1 MLLGSFFNDV
11 LYLLLK
17 GLGVLV
23 LVHFVQNFCPDPI
36 LDLTI
41 LCLLQIRLNVLLR
54 FQGKLVLINDFY
66 EFDKRFFDMHLNQ
79 SKLLI
84 ALILEN
90 FRKKCHLMILP
101 QIGFD
106 SVDDR
111 SGPLHNQRLQP
122 ILLIQVRI
130 HVLLH
135 RFLGRSRL
143 LTFLVETHLLRIHI
157 LYRILQL
164 LQRQNSC
171 LGSKEACATALS
183 CRLWLLLASLGPLLG
198 ALCCVATLLLLLELL
213 LQFAYFALISITFL
227 RFFPLAHLGF
237 VKYRFQTFNLGL
249 TLLELLGLKVPIT
262 L

>member
-1 MLLGSFFNDV
+1 MLFGSFFDDV
-11 LYLLLK
+11 FDLLLK
-17 GLGVLV
+17 GLGILI
-23 LVHFVQNFCPDPI
+23 LVHFVQDFSPNPI
-36 LDLTI
+36 LNLTI

-79 SKLLI
+79 SKLFI
-84 ALILEN
+84 TLILEN

-101 QIGFD
+101 QIGFN

-135 RFLGRSRL
+135 CFLRRSRL

-157 LYRILQL
+157 LYGILQL

-171 LGSKEACATALS
+171 LGAKEACAAALS

-198 ALCCVATLLLLLELL
+198 ALCCVGTLLLLLKLL
-213 LQFAYFALISITFL
+213 LQFAYFALITIALL
-227 RFFPLAHLGF
+227 RFFPLAHLGL

-249 TLLELLGLKVPIT
+249 TLLELLGLKVPIA